1 MHRSL
6 EPFFMH
12 GFCLP
17 PQLKSTQW
25 ATDNSVGAQLSPSLF
40 SFYFHNH
47 GNDLIKWINIFMITG
62 LAMAEYEKKLH
73 AGDNLIGS
81 TRIVLAIQSTSST
94 TLFKYCKDISQAS
107 RRILL
112 SLCMEIMTWLELDQH
127 VSRRK

>member
-1 MHRSL
+1 
-6 EPFFMH
+6 
-12 GFCLP
+12 
-17 PQLKSTQW
+17 
-25 ATDNSVGAQLSPSLF
+25 
-40 SFYFHNH
+40 
-47 GNDLIKWINIFMITG
+47 MITG

-112 SLCMEIMTWLELDQH
+112 SLCMIRIRSTCFKKEINVYTWITPFLCPGY
-127 VSRRK
+127 KC